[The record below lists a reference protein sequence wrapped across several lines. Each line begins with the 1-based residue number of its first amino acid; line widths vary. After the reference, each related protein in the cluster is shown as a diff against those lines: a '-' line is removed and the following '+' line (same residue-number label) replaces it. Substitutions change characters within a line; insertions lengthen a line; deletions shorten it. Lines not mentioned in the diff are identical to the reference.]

1 MRRPWETANRF
12 HARLA
17 TRAAGGDRHAF
28 QALYRDL
35 YPEVARF
42 VARRVRGRADA
53 EDAVAQVFHRLLEAV
68 ARLDHDRGNILGYAL
83 ATARHVVADQQRSRR
98 DREGGAVP
106 DEVTEPADPGP
117 GPFELLEAGRRRRD
131 LAAVFAALPA
141 EARELLELRF
151 GDGLRHAE
159 IAALTGGNEVAVKQ
173 RLSRLLRTLRGALAA
188 PERSEEVLP

>member
-1 MRRPWETANRF
+1 MRRPWETAHRF

-17 TRAAGGDRHAF
+17 ARAAGGDRHAF
-28 QALYRDL
+28 QGLYRDL

-42 VARRVRGRADA
+42 VARRVRSGADA
-53 EDAVAQVFHRLLEAV
+53 EDAVAQVFHRLLEALP
-68 ARLDHDRGNILGYAL
+68 RLDPTRGTILGYAL
-83 ATARHVVADQQRSRR
+83 TTARNAVADQQRSRR
-98 DREGGAVP
+98 DRREEAGIEAVP
-106 DEVTEPADPGP
+106 EPADPGP
-117 GPFELLEAGRRRRD
+117 GPLELLESGRRRRD
-131 LAAVFAALPA
+131 LAAVLAALPA

-173 RLSRLLRTLRGALAA
+173 RLSRLLRALRGTLAA